1 MAWGRPVMR
10 KIITV
15 SREFG
20 SGGRELG
27 KRLADEL
34 GVDYYDREIVLALAE
49 KTGIDEHF
57 LENQLEKG
65 GLVNYPVHYAQTF
78 TQFPAVSDMTVQL
91 LNMQQKLLRELAAR
105 GDCVIVGRAADSIL
119 EEYRPFR
126 IFVYASPEAKV
137 ARCRSRSHEDEDL
150 SDREILR
157 QMKRIDKARAEY
169 HDIISPNAWGNKTSY
184 HLCVN
189 TTGIDIKSVI
199 PALAEY
205 CRHYNP

>member
-1 MAWGRPVMR
+1 MR

-34 GVDYYDREIVLALAE
+34 GFAYYDREIVSALAE
-49 KTGIDEHF
+49 KTGMDENY
-57 LENQLEKG
+57 LENQLEKTG
-65 GLVNYPVHYAQTF
+65 VLNFPIHYAQTF

-91 LNMQQKLLRELAAR
+91 LNLQQNLLRELAGR
-105 GDCVIVGRAADSIL
+105 EDCVIVGRAADSIL
-119 EEYRPFR
+119 EDYHPFR
-126 IFVYASPEAKV
+126 IFVYASPEAKL
-137 ARCRSRSHEDEDL
+137 ARCRNRSREGENL

-157 QMKRIDKARAEY
+157 QMKKIDKARAEY
-169 HDIISPNAWGNKTSY
+169 HDIISPTLWGQMMSY

-189 TTGIDIKSVI
+189 TTGIEIKSII
-199 PALAEY
+199 PAVAEY
-205 CRHYNP
+205 CRQYHP